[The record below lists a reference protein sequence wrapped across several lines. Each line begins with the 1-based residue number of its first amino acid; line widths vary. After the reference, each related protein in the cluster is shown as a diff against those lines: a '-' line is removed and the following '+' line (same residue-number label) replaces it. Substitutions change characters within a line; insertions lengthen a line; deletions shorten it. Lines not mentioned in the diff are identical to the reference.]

1 MIYNDVS
8 NSLGICQEVDSIC
21 GTTSTSYPLA
31 DKTRRANSA
40 LSDFVGVA
48 LGSDDRWQFDD
59 TNYTDFPIGV
69 TDLVDGQNDYA
80 FDTTMLKVLKV
91 ELKNPDGDWIEL
103 KPIDRNDVGT
113 PLSEIFTEE
122 GTPLYYDKFAN
133 SAILYPTPSYASS
146 GGLKVYYQRDGSYFA
161 ATDTTKFPGIPSIFH
176 KYIALKVA
184 LPFLRDKGKENYV
197 SVRNEVQVY
206 EEVTIPEFYAK
217 RNKDERPTLSGKTID
232 YK

>member
-1 MIYNDVS
+1 MEINNSS
-8 NSLGICQEVDSIC
+8 NKLGIYQEVDDIC
-21 GTTSTSYPLA
+21 GTNLTSYPIES
-31 DKTRRANSA
+31 KTRRANSA

-69 TDLVDGQNDYA
+69 TNLRDGQNDYS
-80 FDTTMLKVLKV
+80 FETQMLKVLKV
-91 ELKNPDGDWIEL
+91 ELLDPEGNLTEL

-133 SAILYPTPSYASS
+133 SAILYPTPSYNST

-161 ATDTTKFPGIPSIFH
+161 STDTTKAPGIPSIFH

-206 EEVTIPEFYAK
+206 EEITIPEFYAK
-217 RNKDERPTLSGKTID
+217 RNKDERPTLSGRVVD